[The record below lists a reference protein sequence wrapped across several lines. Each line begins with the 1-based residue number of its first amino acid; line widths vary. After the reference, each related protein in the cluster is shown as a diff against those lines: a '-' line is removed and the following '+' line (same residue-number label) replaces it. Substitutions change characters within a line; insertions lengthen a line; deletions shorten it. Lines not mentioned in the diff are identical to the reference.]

1 VKMEFVRRRNGIFW
15 KIGHE
20 VVRIS
25 GMKIQRYDENRNI
38 RPVNS
43 VVFWN
48 KKSIVL
54 VFSGIK
60 IRKYW

>member
-1 VKMEFVRRRNGIFW
+1 MEFVRRRNGIFW
-15 KIGHE
+15 KNDHE